1 MSGKGVA
8 IARPA
13 PGSYVKRDFFVA
25 GQWAPATGEE
35 WHPVYDCGTQEELG
49 RVRSASEADVRQA
62 VAAAAEA
69 QSQWATTPVPER
81 AAALQA
87 LHDALSERSEE
98 LTAVIAA
105 EVGTAIAIAGAI
117 QVRSAIRTVSLMAEL
132 LSSERFEEEI
142 ANSTVMHV
150 PVGVTAA
157 ITPWNYPLFQTMN
170 KVAAALAAGCTV
182 VHKPS
187 ELAPLSS
194 LILAEAVAKAE
205 LPTGV
210 YNLVPGA
217 GPTVGEQLASDPRVR
232 MTSFTGS
239 VAAGRRVYELGA
251 ATLKRVA
258 LELGGKSASML
269 LEDADLDIAVK
280 SSVNRAFLNSGQT
293 CDAWT
298 RLLVPRGRLDDVLDR
313 VVAAT
318 SRLTLGDQFDPATR
332 LGPLISDRQVQRV
345 RSYIDGALADGAR
358 CVTGG
363 SEPPAGLERGHYVQ
377 ATVLADVRPE
387 MTVAQEEVFGPVLA
401 VLAYDHVDE
410 AVRIANDT
418 SYGLSGAVWSADVE
432 KATAVARRMHTG
444 QVVINGG
451 QFNPYAPF
459 GGVNQSGLGR
469 EMGAYGI
476 GEFLETKALQH

>member
-1 MSGKGVA
+1 MSGNRAA

-13 PGSYVKRDFFVA
+13 PGSYIKDDFFVA
-25 GQWAPATGEE
+25 GGWAPATGAE
-35 WHPVYDCGTQEELG
+35 WHPVYDCGTEEELG
-49 RVRSASEADVRQA
+49 RVRSASEADVRRA
-62 VAAAAEA
+62 VDAAAQA
-69 QSQWATTPVPER
+69 QDKWAATSVGER

-87 LHDALSERSEE
+87 LHDALAERAEE

-117 QVRSAIRTVSLMAEL
+117 QVHSAIRTVSLMAEA

-205 LPTGV
+205 LPAGI

-239 VAAGRRVYELGA
+239 AAAGRRVYELGA

-258 LELGGKSASML
+258 LELGGKSASVL
-269 LEDADLDIAVK
+269 LEDADLDVAVK

-298 RLLVPRGRLDDVLDR
+298 RLLVPRDLLDDVLDR

-318 SRLTLGDQFDPATR
+318 SRLTVGDQFDPATR

-345 RSYIDGALADGAR
+345 RNYIDGALVDGAR
-358 CVTGG
+358 RVVGG

-401 VLAYDHVDE
+401 VLAYDHVDD
-410 AVRIANDT
+410 AVQIANDT
-418 SYGLSGAVWSADVE
+418 PYGLSGAVWSADVE
-432 KATAVARRMHTG
+432 RATAVARRMHTG

-451 QFNPYAPF
+451 RFNPFAPF
-459 GGVNQSGLGR
+459 GGINQSGLGR
-469 EMGAYGI
+469 EMGAYGLR
-476 GEFLETKALQH
+476 EFLETKALQR

>member
-1 MSGKGVA
+1 MSGNRVA

-13 PGSYVKRDFFVA
+13 PGSYIKNEFFVA
-25 GQWAPATGEE
+25 GEWAPTAGEE
-35 WHPVYDCGTQEELG
+35 RHPVYDCGTQEELG
-49 RVRSASEADVRQA
+49 RVRSASEADVRRA
-62 VAAAAEA
+62 VE
-69 QSQWATTPVPER
+69 
-81 AAALQA
+81 AAALAQDGWAATPVAERGAALLA
-87 LHDALSERSEE
+87 LHDALAERAEE

-117 QVRSAIRTVSLMAEL
+117 QVQSAIRTVSLMAEL
-132 LSSERFEEEI
+132 LSEEKFEEEI
-142 ANSTVMHV
+142 GNSTVTRV

-194 LILAEAVAKAE
+194 LILAEAVAKAK
-205 LPTGV
+205 LPAGV

-217 GPTVGEQLASDPRVR
+217 GPTVGERLAGDPLVR

-239 VAAGRRVYELGA
+239 AAAGRRVYELGA
-251 ATLKRVA
+251 PTLKRVA
-258 LELGGKSASML
+258 LELGGKSASVL
-269 LEDADLDIAVK
+269 LEDANLDVAVK

-298 RLLVPRGRLDDVLDR
+298 RLLVPRDLLDDVLDR

-345 RSYIDGALADGAR
+345 RGYIDGALVGGAR
-358 CVTGG
+358 CVVGG
-363 SEPPAGLERGHYVQ
+363 SEPPAGLPRGHYVQ

-401 VLAYDHVDE
+401 VLAYDQVDE
-410 AVRIANDT
+410 AIQIANGT
-418 SYGLSGAVWSADVE
+418 SYGLSGAVWSADAE
-432 KATAVARRMHTG
+432 RATAVARQLQTG

-459 GGVNQSGLGR
+459 GGINQSGLGR
-469 EMGAYGI
+469 EMGADGI
-476 GEFLETKALQH
+476 REFLETKALQH